1 MNIKNKAQF
10 IEYFIKGSKQVNQLK
25 IGVEHERFLFEGKE
39 KKRISYS
46 KLKKIFNNLKKK
58 GWEPILE
65 KENIIGLKRGKQ
77 QITTE
82 PGFQCELSGAP
93 LEDIH
98 QVCHES
104 SNYLK
109 EIKEASHGLNINTAS
124 IGFDKRFQRSKLDA
138 IGRPP
143 PPADILDFKTGVT
156 PADQFYASHTIHV
169 DYAGEFRDRPT
180 RKRWPG
186 SKIQVYPI
194 AAMESDYGRA
204 LPAPREEKRAP
215 RTSVAERQ
223 RYVCR
228 FAQCKCAFS
237 RKYTLQLHERTH
249 LYGQDHYFWKHAP
262 KIGQGADNIA
272 LPGNVQ
278 FGENGSV
285 TMEDSKGLTVKRK
298 KGGAGRSSGGALE
311 VGFKPRRKKR
321 GGGKKKKK
329 TKNSNR

>member
-1 MNIKNKAQF
+1 MA
-10 IEYFIKGSKQVNQLK
+10 
-25 IGVEHERFLFEGKE
+25 GVVCHLPFLSLHFFLSFFFFFNSLFFSLLIFHFVVGERD
-39 KKRISYS
+39 RR
-46 KLKKIFNNLKKK
+46 NLVRQRT
-58 GWEPILE
+58 
-65 KENIIGLKRGKQ
+65 RGMLRWVKPYLVTLRKQ
-77 QITTE
+77 QLLTVRSIV
-82 PGFQCELSGAP
+82 ELGRP
-93 LEDIH
+93 I
-98 QVCHES
+98 
-104 SNYLK
+104 
-109 EIKEASHGLNINTAS
+109 EALSLPIPIQEKLREVIGNMLPHSTAS